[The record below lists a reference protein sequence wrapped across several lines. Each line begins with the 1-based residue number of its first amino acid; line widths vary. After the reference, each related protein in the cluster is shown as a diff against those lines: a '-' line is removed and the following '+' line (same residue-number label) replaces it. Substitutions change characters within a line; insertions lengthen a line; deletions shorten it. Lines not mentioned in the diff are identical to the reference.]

1 MSDFSSF
8 IPPCLVLIA
17 FTVILLA
24 RGFAGRKLDVPWV
37 GIQHEK
43 LKVGITV
50 KASKV
55 REYSGLSLPTPEDV
69 TRPPKP
75 VLCRGLEQPLN
86 PRPKSKPLP
95 V

>member
-8 IPPCLVLIA
+8 IPPCLVLIV

-24 RGFAGRKLDVPWV
+24 RGFAGRKLDVLWV
-37 GIQHEK
+37 GIQHDN
-43 LKVGITV
+43 LKVGIMV

-55 REYSGLSLPTPEDV
+55 PENTQVSACRRRV

-75 VLCRGLEQPLN
+75 VLCRGLEQPQN